1 MFLVRPQ
8 SSLVMIEDKTPDDSL
23 YDANFNNS
31 DYEYYFECS
40 DDEYNKIENENE
52 QEDMQY
58 YKYDNNNKKSKLI
71 INNSLY
77 KRAKKSNKRIKIKTL
92 LKKNSLVPHKF
103 ENNSVSITS
112 VYSTDI
118 FKFVNFK
125 SNSKL
130 YIKYNIYRKFVFLNE
145 NNDYTNLFDDFY
157 IKKIDRSI
165 NVFAKNRKKT
175 LDSLSI
181 KKFSKDNSIII
192 NKSLKKSN
200 DNSQQ
205 KKEQSD
211 VLTLSVYTIDHNR
224 VNDELNQTYDNLY
237 LEFLISLQHRE
248 ITPEDYEYLG

>member
-1 MFLVRPQ
+1 M
-8 SSLVMIEDKTPDDSL
+8 
-23 YDANFNNS
+23 
-31 DYEYYFECS
+31 
-40 DDEYNKIENENE
+40 
-52 QEDMQY
+52 
-58 YKYDNNNKKSKLI
+58 
-71 INNSLY
+71 
-77 KRAKKSNKRIKIKTL
+77 
-92 LKKNSLVPHKF
+92 KKNSLVPHKF

-211 VLTLSVYTIDHNR
+211 VPTLSVYTIDHNR

-248 ITPEDYEYLG
+248 ITPEDYEYLV